1 MQYRR
6 YGAKP
11 FQYGFSSCELLAEAD
26 EGYVVFH
33 PILHRWYLYD
43 AGGLKRS
50 VSVDMKQELQEDW
63 KQEIALLLLKEQH
76 EALVAFLNEHA
87 LIKKR
92 LGRKLEKLLEKQKRK
107 QEKKADKE

>member
-1 MQYRR
+1 
-6 YGAKP
+6 
-11 FQYGFSSCELLAEAD
+11 
-26 EGYVVFH
+26 
-33 PILHRWYLYD
+33 
-43 AGGLKRS
+43 
-50 VSVDMKQELQEDW
+50 MKQELQEDW

-107 QEKKADKE
+107 QEKKADKAVSYTHLDVYKRQPFIRGQSIS